1 MMRFLKFLISM
12 LYSNSESFLD
22 SEMAPFRVMHLVH
35 PASRMPENRL
45 RFAHFII
52 SLGQRLNTV
61 GWDTFATKDLR
72 YETCVPEE
80 KMYTS

>member
-1 MMRFLKFLISM
+1 MMRFLKFLVSM

-45 RFAHFII
+45 RFA
-52 SLGQRLNTV
+52 
-61 GWDTFATKDLR
+61 
-72 YETCVPEE
+72 
-80 KMYTS
+80 